1 MREGGI
7 DFGDELS
14 SYTMISIDDAAG
26 EIQEEDE
33 ESLFQ
38 RLMVQTEGE
47 LSIEGEMVKG
57 GISYPAKA
65 DLQVVLQKLNK

>member
-1 MREGGI
+1 
-7 DFGDELS
+7 
-14 SYTMISIDDAAG
+14 MISIDDAAG

-57 GISYPAKA
+57 GVSYPANA